1 MIEKTASQ
9 KPAAAKLA
17 ERQVRNWELGRAQQP
32 GRAARPGATVFDF
45 VTVANNV
52 GGGGGELA
60 AQLAKRLHWPVFDR
74 DILTEMAGND
84 EIRSRL
90 YKAMDERDL
99 NWFESAL
106 RSFMQSDL
114 KREDYF
120 HRLTETILCLARK
133 GPAVFVGRASDLIL
147 PNDKGVRIKVVASL
161 EYRLANFAKAN
172 GLSLKAAAK
181 QVETIERARAQF
193 IWKHFQR
200 EINDPARFDLLI
212 NVERV
217 SNREAIE
224 LVMELLKAWK
234 IIN

>member
-1 MIEKTASQ
+1 MIEKPASQ

-17 ERQVRNWELGRAQQP
+17 ERQLRNWELTQSQQP
-32 GRAARPGATVFDF
+32 LRSSGSGATVFDF

-60 AQLAKRLHWPVFDR
+60 AQLAKRLHWPLFDR

-84 EIRSRL
+84 ELRSRL

-99 NWFESAL
+99 NWFESAM
-106 RSFMQSDL
+106 RSFLHSDL

-120 HRLTETILCLARK
+120 HRLTETILFLARK

-147 PNDKGVRIKVVASL
+147 PTTKGVRVKIVASL
-161 EYRLANFAKAN
+161 EHRIANFARAN
-172 GLSLKAAAK
+172 GLTLKVAARD
-181 QVETIERARAQF
+181 VGVIERARARF
-193 IWKHFQR
+193 IQKHFHR

-212 NVERV
+212 NIERV
-217 SNREAIE
+217 SSREAIDVI
-224 LVMELLKAWK
+224 LSLLKERK
-234 IIN
+234 IID

>member
-1 MIEKTASQ
+1 MIEKDPSQ
-9 KPAAAKLA
+9 KPAALKLA
-17 ERQVRNWELGRAQQP
+17 ERQVRNWELARAQQT
-32 GRAARPGATVFDF
+32 GRTARPGATVFDF
-45 VTVANNV
+45 VTVANNI

-60 AQLAKRLHWPVFDR
+60 AQLAKRLHWPLFDR

-84 EIRSRL
+84 ELRSRL

-99 NWFESAL
+99 NWFESVL
-106 RSFMQSDL
+106 RSFMHSDL

-147 PNDKGVRIKVVASL
+147 PNNKGLRVKVVASL
-161 EYRLANFAKAN
+161 GYRTANFARAN
-172 GLSLKAAAK
+172 GLTLKAAAK
-181 QVETIERARAQF
+181 EMAVIEQARGRF
-193 IWKHFQR
+193 IRKHFHR
-200 EINDPARFDLLI
+200 EIDDPARFDLLI

-217 SNREAIE
+217 SSREAID
-224 LVMELLKAWK
+224 LILALLKARK